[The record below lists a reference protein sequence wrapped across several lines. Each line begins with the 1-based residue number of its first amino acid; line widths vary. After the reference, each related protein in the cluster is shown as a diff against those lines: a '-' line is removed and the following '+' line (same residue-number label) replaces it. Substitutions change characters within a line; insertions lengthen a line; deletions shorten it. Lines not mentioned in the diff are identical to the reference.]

1 MKSIVICVS
10 VLLCAVVA
18 FADPPATMSPLRDLP
33 PEMQVKMAQL
43 AQVLAGAIQRGQ
55 LSDAKIQAALT
66 DGDAPALIRS
76 LGPEAA
82 QLLQDISAGFKG
94 KYTEEEL
101 NLILGGLIGAK

>member
-1 MKSIVICVS
+1 MKSIIAGMS
-10 VLLCAVVA
+10 VLLCAIVA
-18 FADPPATMSPLRDLP
+18 FAEPPATMSPLRDLP
-33 PEMQVKMAQL
+33 PEMQVKMSQL

-55 LSDAKIQAALT
+55 LTDAKLQAAMNS
-66 DGDAPALIRS
+66 GDAPALIRS

-82 QLLQDISAGFKG
+82 QLLQDIAAGFKA